1 MDFAITLA
9 KSRAPRYDNF
19 TMELEV
25 LYEDKQFAVVIKPSG
40 VASESPGMPELVA
53 ERCACR
59 EVFCVHRLDKPVSGL
74 MVYAKTRAAASS
86 LSAQIASGAFRKE
99 YLAVLPGPPAE
110 DAAEL
115 CDLLY
120 RDARRNK
127 SFVVKRPR
135 RGVKEARLSYR
146 VLERADALALVSV
159 LLHTGRTHQ
168 IRVQFASRALPLL
181 GDTKYGSRY
190 RDCPLA
196 LFSYALSFRHPAS
209 GEPMA
214 FRALPAPVFP
224 WSSFQPIDSDPPDI
238 VY

>member
-1 MDFAITLA
+1 MDFAIPLA
-9 KSRAPRYDNF
+9 KSRAPLYDEF

-25 LYEDKQFAVVIKPSG
+25 LYEDKFIAVVIKPPG
-40 VASESPGMPELVA
+40 VPSESPGMPELVA
-53 ERCACR
+53 ARCSCR
-59 EVFCVHRLDKPVSGL
+59 EVFCVHRLDQPVSGL
-74 MVYAKTRAAASS
+74 MVYAKTRAAAAS
-86 LSAQIASGAFRKE
+86 LSVQIASGAFRKE
-99 YLAVLPGPPAE
+99 YLAVLPGSPGE

-120 RDARRNK
+120 RDARRSK
-127 SFVVKRPR
+127 SYVVKRPR

-181 GDTKYGSRY
+181 GDAKYGSRY
-190 RDCPLA
+190 RACPLA
-196 LFSYALSFRHPAS
+196 LFSHALSFRHPAS

-224 WSSFQPIDSDPPDI
+224 WSSFHTLDSGPKDEI
-238 VY
+238 Y

>member
-1 MDFAITLA
+1 MDFAVSLA
-9 KSRAPRYDNF
+9 KFCVRLYDNF
-19 TMELEV
+19 IMDIEV
-25 LYEDKQFAVVIKPSG
+25 LYEDKFIAVVIKPAG
-40 VASESPGMPELVA
+40 IQSESPGMPELVA
-53 ERCACR
+53 ERCSCR

-74 MVYAKTRAAASS
+74 MVYAKTRAAAAS
-86 LSAQIASGAFRKE
+86 LSAQIASGAFQKE
-99 YLAVLPGPPAE
+99 YLAVLPGSPGE

-120 RDARRNK
+120 RDARHNK
-127 SFVVKRPR
+127 SYVVKRAR
-135 RGVKEARLSYR
+135 RGVKAARLSYR
-146 VLERADALALVSV
+146 VLERAEALALVSV

-181 GDTKYGSRY
+181 GDTKYGSRV

-196 LFSYALSFRHPAS
+196 LFSHALSFRHPAS

-224 WSSFQPIDSDPPDI
+224 WSSFNSIDSTLGNDI
-238 VY
+238 Y